1 MSALNGGIVMR
12 VLRYLLSLVANGIM
26 TVVGGFLAGTGLF
39 ALFATLNIYLI
50 LEADRSGTGMSFNDA
65 QEAMGMERLDL
76 FAKVDPWLIMLGQ
89 LAVGLPLLF
98 FGLRGLVRR
107 IKAGLPEDHEG
118 VAETSAGRLGQGLIY
133 LAGSAVGAYLLLGT
147 LLGAA
152 DFMEHRNNSLF
163 SEAII
168 ERISKSDGSQ
178 GEAKGMRY
186 ADYAF
191 RTEKGEVVH
200 GRMKVPNFPGKEFTE
215 GGTIIVGFLPSDPSV
230 HEWEGLRS
238 ADDYLINMA
247 IYAALL
253 IGGFWGMICNFSQT
267 TRLA

>member
-1 MSALNGGIVMR
+1 
-12 VLRYLLSLVANGIM
+12 M
-26 TVVGGFLAGTGLF
+26 TLIGGFLAGTGLF

-50 LEADRSGTGMSFNDA
+50 LETDRSGTGMSFNDA

-76 FAKVDPWLIMLGQ
+76 FAEADPWLIMLGQ

-107 IKAGLPEDHEG
+107 IKAGLPEEHEG

-168 ERISKSDGSQ
+168 ERIAKSDGSN

-191 RTEKGEVVH
+191 FTQEGETIRS
-200 GRMKVPNFPGKEFTE
+200 RMQVPIHPGKEFVE
-215 GGTIIVGFLPSDPSV
+215 GGKIIVGYLTSDPTIN
-230 HEWEGLRS
+230 EWEGLRS
-238 ADDYLINMA
+238 ADDYLVNIA

-253 IGGFWGMICNFSQT
+253 IGGFWGMIRNFSQT

>member
-1 MSALNGGIVMR
+1 MR

-39 ALFATLNIYLI
+39 ALFSI
-50 LEADRSGTGMSFNDA
+50 LSIHLFLETTIPGTDSSFNDA
-65 QEAMGMERLDL
+65 LGETHSDRLDL
-76 FAKVDPWLIMLGQ
+76 FADAEPWLIVTGQ

-107 IKAGLPEDHEG
+107 IKAGLPEEHEG

-168 ERISKSDGSQ
+168 ERIAKSDGSN

-191 RTEKGEVVH
+191 FTQEGETIRS
-200 GRMKVPNFPGKEFTE
+200 RMQVPINPGKEFVE
-215 GGTIIVGFLPSDPSV
+215 GGKIIVGYLPSDPTIN
-230 HEWEGLRS
+230 EWEGLRS

-253 IGGFWGMICNFSQT
+253 IGGFWGMIRNFSQT